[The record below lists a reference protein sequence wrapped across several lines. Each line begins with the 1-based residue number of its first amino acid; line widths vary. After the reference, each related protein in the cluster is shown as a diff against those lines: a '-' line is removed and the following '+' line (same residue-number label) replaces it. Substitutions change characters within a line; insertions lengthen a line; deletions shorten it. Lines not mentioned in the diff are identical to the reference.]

1 MNASRK
7 TPHCLPVLRLP
18 FNDCKHRLWRGK
30 KEYYWRELGWRREG
44 GRRKENRVGE
54 RKFTGG
60 GKLKKNINGITAK
73 KTGGKEAPE
82 SWIFHLLSF
91 FSILL
96 ISLIQTKNRTL
107 RLSFSIEKSKRRSTK
122 GDFTVAKGRKWRLR
136 LRTRLDGKS
145 RKEGAKKRRLHC
157 CQLAIL
163 IIVAF
168 RRSYFRPLLFASII
182 NQLESSIRVQGIHA
196 TFQKLLCSS
205 FHRNTS

>member
-122 GDFTVAKGRKWRLR
+122 GDFTVAKGRLVKMEASSSDS
-136 LRTRLDGKS
+136 TRWEKKGP
-145 RKEGAKKRRLHC
+145 RKGDFTA
-157 CQLAIL
+157 AN
-163 IIVAF
+163 
-168 RRSYFRPLLFASII
+168 S
-182 NQLESSIRVQGIHA
+182 
-196 TFQKLLCSS
+196 
-205 FHRNTS
+205 